1 MWYFSKLTSIGRI
14 ANKNVASL
22 RRTFSVMEQH
32 FALNA
37 ATVYFN
43 MLTSANKGIGLI
55 NPK

>member
-1 MWYFSKLTSIGRI
+1 MWYFSKLTGIGRI
-14 ANKNVASL
+14 ANKNATSL
-22 RRTFSVMEQH
+22 RGTFSVMEQH

-43 MLTSANKGIGLI
+43 MLSSANKGIELI